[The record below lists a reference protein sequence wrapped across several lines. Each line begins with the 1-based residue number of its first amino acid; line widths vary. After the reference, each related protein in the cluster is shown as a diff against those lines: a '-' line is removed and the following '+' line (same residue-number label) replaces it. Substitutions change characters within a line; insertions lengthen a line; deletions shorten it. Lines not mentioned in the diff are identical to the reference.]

1 MNPLTRTF
9 VRKHCLDAEVFRRA
23 ARSYAL
29 YYADPAN
36 DFPGGCCHALRRCAP
51 DFGFIPYRTFFFAA
65 MSDEDYQGYLYL
77 WAVPNERASRRV
89 HEMLTPRLIA
99 LELCAL
105 MVEDL
110 SGPATHVP
118 KK

>member
-9 VRKHCLDAEVFRRA
+9 VRRHRLDADVFRQA

-51 DFGFIPYRTFFFAA
+51 DHGCLRYRDLFYAA
-65 MSDEDYQGYLYL
+65 MHDENSNGYLYM

-110 SGPATHVP
+110 S
-118 KK
+118 K